1 MIKIKKILSMSL
13 VALFVTVGSL
23 TNVTANAA
31 TTTAATPVINYTG
44 IEHSPLV
51 VGDTETF
58 TVTSAKYSGDVQ
70 YRAFIGNEA
79 GKWTE
84 LTTGYTAAVS
94 SKTPYVLP
102 ASKALTLGK
111 YKVSI
116 WVKAAGKN
124 GVKSN
129 STGNFDSFYV
139 GALNCVSKDDNN
151 RVYTNGDADVKVTGL
166 TAKFNGINQI
176 GGITGPYLYQLFAM
190 NTATGVWSNGP
201 AGYSATPSM
210 TFATPGTYML
220 IAHVNTEK
228 STTWAKKG
236 FEGYKTVMV
245 KVTNS
250 STTIFDTTIKAS
262 STGFGSIGNVILTA
276 DGAKA
281 FPKATQYVVFA
292 GTSKLSAS
300 SQLGTATT
308 IFPAKVAG
316 DAVTVKLF
324 DSSNNELKAID
335 VKLGES
341 GTIDVAPVVTPGTS
355 AITATVKPSSTGFG
369 SIGNVTS
376 TQEGATQYMMY
387 NGASKITAMANLGV
401 STTIFPAGKV
411 GDTVT
416 VKLYNA
422 AGTVVGTN
430 DVVLTAAK

>member
-1 MIKIKKILSMSL
+1 MIKIKKILSISL

-23 TNVTANAA
+23 TNVTAKAA
-31 TTTAATPVINYTG
+31 TVATPTINYAG
-44 IEHSPLV
+44 VEHSPLV

-116 WVKAAGKN
+116 WVKSAGKT

-129 STGNFDSFYV
+129 STGNFDSYYV
-139 GALNCVSKDDNN
+139 AGLNCVSKDDNN
-151 RVYTNGDADVKVTGL
+151 RVYTNGAADVAVTGL

-190 NTATGVWSNGP
+190 NTATGAWSNGA

-210 TFATPGTYML
+210 TFKEAGTYML
-220 IAHVNTEK
+220 VAHVNTAK

-236 FEGYKTVMV
+236 YEGWKTVMV

-250 STTIFDTTIKAS
+250 STTIFDTTVKTAN
-262 STGFGSIGNVILTA
+262 FGSVGNVIMTA
-276 DGAKA
+276 DGIKA
-281 FPKATQYVVFA
+281 FPKATQYQLVT
-292 GTSKLSAS
+292 GTSNLTKAVP
-300 SQLGTATT
+300 LGSATT
-308 IFPAKVAG
+308 IFPGKVAG

-324 DSSNNELKAID
+324 DASNNLLKSID
-335 VKLGES
+335 VKLGQS
-341 GTIDVAPVVTPGTS
+341 GTLDVAPIVTPGTA
-355 AITATVKPSSTGFG
+355 AISATVRTANFG
-369 SIGNVTS
+369 SV
-376 TQEGATQYMMY
+376 
-387 NGASKITAMANLGV
+387 
-401 STTIFPAGKV
+401 
-411 GDTVT
+411 VT
-416 VKLYNA
+416 VKSSQAGATKYQVSEGANMLTNKITLGTA
-422 AGTVVGTN
+422 TTLFPAREAGKTVTIKLFDANGTVVGSN
-430 DVVLTAAK
+430 DVVLTAEK

>member
-23 TNVTANAA
+23 TNVTAKAA
-31 TTTAATPVINYTG
+31 TVATPTINYAG

-116 WVKAAGKN
+116 WVKAAGKT

-129 STGNFDSFYV
+129 STGNFDSYYV
-139 GALNCVSKDDNN
+139 AGLNCVSKDDNN
-151 RVYTNGDADVKVTGL
+151 RVYTNGAADVAVTGL
-166 TAKFNGINQI
+166 TAKFNGINNI
-176 GGITGPYLYQLFAM
+176 GGISGPYLYQLFAM
-190 NTATGVWSNGP
+190 NTATGAWSNGP
-201 AGYSATPSM
+201 AGYAATPSM
-210 TFATPGTYML
+210 TFKEAGTYML
-220 IAHVNTEK
+220 VAHVNTAK

-236 FEGYKTVMV
+236 YEGWKTVMV

-250 STTIFDTTIKAS
+250 STTIFDTTVKAAN
-262 STGFGSIGNVILTA
+262 FGSVGNVILTA
-276 DGAKA
+276 DGLKA
-281 FPKATQYVVFA
+281 FPKATQYQIVT
-292 GTSKLSAS
+292 GTSNLTAKSPV
-300 SQLGTATT
+300 GTSTT

-324 DSSNNELKAID
+324 DASNNELKAID
-335 VKLGES
+335 VKLGQS
-341 GTIDVAPVVTPGTS
+341 GTLDVAPVVVVESP
-355 AITATVKPSSTGFG
+355 ITATVKSASFG
-369 SIGNVTS
+369 AAINVTS
-376 TQEGATQYMMY
+376 SQAGATQYQVF
-387 NGASKITAMANLGV
+387 NGASKLSAVANLGA
-401 STTIFPAGKV
+401 STTLFPAKVV

-416 VKLYNA
+416 IKLLNA

>member
-31 TTTAATPVINYTG
+31 TTTAAATPVINYTG

-116 WVKAAGKN
+116 WVKAAGKT

-129 STGNFDSFYV
+129 ATGNFDSFYV

-151 RVYTNGDADVKVTGL
+151 RVYTNGAPDVAVTGL
-166 TAKFNGINQI
+166 TAKFNGINNI

-210 TFATPGTYML
+210 TFDAPGTYML

-236 FEGYKTVMV
+236 FEGYKTVMI

-250 STTIFDTTIKAS
+250 STTVFDTTIKAAQ
-262 STGFGSIGNVILTA
+262 FGAVGNVTMTA
-276 DGAKA
+276 DGIKA
-281 FPKATQYVVFA
+281 FPKATQYQLVT
-292 GTSKLSAS
+292 GTSNLTKVSA
-300 SQLGTATT
+300 LGTATT
-308 IFPAKVAG
+308 VFPLKVAG

-324 DSSNNELKAID
+324 DASNNLLKSID
-335 VKLGES
+335 VKLGQS
-341 GTIDVAPVVTPGTS
+341 GTIDVAPVVTPGTATIS
-355 AITATVKPSSTGFG
+355 ATVKAAQFG
-369 SIGNVTS
+369 SVVTANS
-376 TQEGATQYMMY
+376 SQAGATQYQVSD
-387 NGASKITAMANLGV
+387 GASMLSKIAPLGTA
-401 STTIFPAGKV
+401 TTLFPGREAGK
-411 GDTVT
+411 TVT
-416 VKLYNA
+416 IKLFDAN
-422 AGTVVGTN
+422 GTAVGSS

>member
-1 MIKIKKILSMSL
+1 MIQIKKILSMSL

-23 TNVTANAA
+23 TNVTAQAA
-31 TTTAATPVINYTG
+31 TTATPKINYAG
-44 IEHSPLV
+44 VEHSPLV
-51 VGDTETF
+51 VGDTETL
-58 TVTSAKYSGDVQ
+58 TVTSAKFSGDVQ
-70 YRAFIGNEA
+70 YRAFIENVKT

-116 WVKAAGKN
+116 WVKTAGKT
-124 GVKSN
+124 GVKGN
-129 STGNFDSFYV
+129 ATGNFDSYYV
-139 GALNCVSKDDNN
+139 AALNCVSKDDNN
-151 RVYTNGDADVKVTGL
+151 RVYTNGAADVAVTGL
-166 TAKFNGINQI
+166 TAKFNGIANI

-190 NTATGVWSNGP
+190 NTATGAWSNGP

-210 TFATPGTYML
+210 TFKTPGTYML

-236 FEGYKTVMV
+236 YEGWKTVMV

-250 STTIFDTTIKAS
+250 STTIFDTTVKAAS
-262 STGFGSIGNVILTA
+262 FGSVGNVTLTA
-276 DGAKA
+276 DGLKA
-281 FPKATQYVVFA
+281 FPLATQYQVVT
-292 GTSKLSAS
+292 GTSNLSAKS
-300 SQLGTATT
+300 VLGTATT

-324 DSSNNELKAID
+324 DKSNNELKAID
-335 VKLGES
+335 VKLGQS
-341 GTIDVAPVVTPGTS
+341 GTIDVAPVVPGTATIS
-355 AITATVKPSSTGFG
+355 ATVKAASFG
-369 SIGNVTS
+369 AVINVAS
-376 TQEGATQYMMY
+376 TQEGATQYQVFS
-387 NGASKITAMANLGV
+387 GESKLSAVANLGV
-401 STTIFPAGKV
+401 STTLFPARV
-411 GDTVT
+411 AGDKVT
-416 VKLYNA
+416 VKLTNA

>member
-31 TTTAATPVINYTG
+31 TTTAAATPVINYTG

-116 WVKAAGKN
+116 WVKAAGKT

-151 RVYTNGDADVKVTGL
+151 RVYTSGKANVAVTGL
-166 TAKFNGINQI
+166 TAKFNGIDQI

-190 NTATGVWSNGP
+190 DTATGVWSNGP

-210 TFATPGTYML
+210 TFKTPGTYML

-236 FEGYKTVMV
+236 FEGYKTVMI

-250 STTIFDTTIKAS
+250 STTVFDTTIKEAN
-262 STGFGSIGNVILTA
+262 FGSVGNVIMTA
-276 DGAKA
+276 DGIKA
-281 FPKATQYVVFA
+281 FPTATQYKIVTGSNNLTGKTV
-292 GTSKLSAS
+292 
-300 SQLGTATT
+300 LGTATT
-308 IFPAKVAG
+308 VFPKKVAG

-324 DSSNNELKAID
+324 DASNNEVKSID
-335 VKLGES
+335 VKLGQS
-341 GTIDVAPVVTPGTS
+341 GTIDVAPVVTPGTATIS
-355 AITATVKPSSTGFG
+355 ATVRAAQFG
-369 SIGNVTS
+369 SVVTVKS
-376 TQEGATQYMMY
+376 SQAGATQFLISD
-387 NGASKITAMANLGV
+387 GANKLTKMIPLGTP
-401 STTIFPAGKV
+401 TTLFPARDAGK
-411 GDTVT
+411 TVT
-416 VKLYNA
+416 IQLFDAN
-422 AGTVVGTN
+422 GTIVGSN
-430 DVVLTAAK
+430 DVVLTAEK

>member
-31 TTTAATPVINYTG
+31 TTTASATPIINYTG

-51 VGDTETF
+51 AGDTETF

-102 ASKALTLGK
+102 ASKALALGK

-116 WVKAAGKN
+116 WVKAAGKT

-129 STGNFDSFYV
+129 ATGNFDSFYV
-139 GALNCVSKDDNN
+139 GALNCVSRDDKN
-151 RVYTNGDADVKVTGL
+151 RVYTDGKANVAVTGL
-166 TAKFNGINQI
+166 TAKFNGITNI

-190 NTATGVWSNGP
+190 NTATGVWSAGP

-210 TFATPGTYML
+210 TFKEAGTYML

-245 KVTNS
+245 KATNS
-250 STTIFDTTIKAS
+250 ATAIFNTTVKPAS
-262 STGFGSIGNVILTA
+262 FGSVGNVIMTA
-276 DGAKA
+276 DGLKA
-281 FPKATQYVVFA
+281 FPKATQYQVFD
-292 GTSKLSAS
+292 GTTNLTNISP
-300 SQLGTATT
+300 LGTATT
-308 IFPAKVAG
+308 LFPKKVAG

-324 DSSNNELKAID
+324 DASNNELKSID

-341 GTIDVAPVVTPGTS
+341 GIADTTVTPGTATIS
-355 AITATVKPSSTGFG
+355 ATVKPATFG
-369 SIGNVTS
+369 SVVTANS
-376 TQEGATQYMMY
+376 SQAGATQYQVSD
-387 NGASKITAMANLGV
+387 GATKLTKIVPLGTA
-401 STTIFPAGKV
+401 TTLLPGRDAGK
-411 GDTVT
+411 TVT
-416 VKLYNA
+416 IQLFNA
-422 AGTVVGTN
+422 AGTAVGSS
-430 DVVLTAAK
+430 DVVLTAAN